1 MILKKYFKDSNATVD
16 FVFDF
21 AGLRN
26 STGYKDYLEYGETI
40 SSAVAI
46 SSSADLV
53 ITATNVIK
61 NDTAVQVWLTGGV
74 AGVVYTLT
82 ARITTSLNRI
92 DDRSISIQ
100 VDNL

>member
-1 MILKKYFKDSNATVD
+1 MILKKYFKDPNATVD

-46 SSSADLV
+46 SSSDDLV
-53 ITATNVIK
+53 ITATNVVK
-61 NDTAVQVWLTGGV
+61 NDTAVQVWLSGGIV
-74 AGVVYTLT
+74 GVIYILT
-82 ARITTSLNRI
+82 VRITTSANRV